1 MNDYIVSIN
10 EKKHTIKILDSNKVE
25 LNGKNYSYELSQ
37 LSKYSYLLK
46 VDNKIFQITSEKI
59 NGQNYNFTIA
69 GYSYSPIVRTNLE
82 EKANEYIQNKA
93 MESGTTIIKS
103 PMPGL
108 IVKILKQVGDSVEM
122 GEHIILLEAMKMENE
137 IRASASGTINSIS
150 TNENSSVEKGQAL
163 LEIGQ

>member
-10 EKKHTIKILDSNKVE
+10 ENKHSIKILNASKVK
-25 LNGKNYSYELSQ
+25 LNGKEYDFELTQ

-46 VDNKIFQITSEKI
+46 VDNKIYQVTSEKL
-59 NGQNYNFTIA
+59 NGQNYDFTID
-69 GYSYSPIVRTNLE
+69 GYSYLPIVRTNLE

-108 IVKILKQVGDSVEM
+108 IVKILKQVGDKVEI
-122 GEHIILLEAMKMENE
+122 GEPIILLEAMKMENE
-137 IRASASGTINSIS
+137 IRASASGTINSIN
-150 TNENSSVEKGQAL
+150 TKENSSVEKGQVL
-163 LEIGQ
+163 LEIG